1 METIQ
6 EVLQDIESLRYI
18 PNGGECICLFSGGK
32 DSVLAL
38 AMTIEQGARV
48 YELVHSLNSDTNLSA
63 WHKQSDKIA
72 KNQALE
78 LGMRINAVPAGVFQ
92 NKTQFIRLL
101 KEYKNKG
108 VEYVVCGDVLE
119 GDQSLLEITYCL
131 TAGLRPVMPL
141 WKRTNTEILQLVE
154 KHRIEAIITYIE
166 DEKQIDEKWLG
177 KKYDRVFFEELKRIQ
192 VDEIGEDGE
201 FHSTVVDACIFNKRL
216 DFTFG
221 KVEYTNQGVKIPL
234 IV

>member
-18 PNGGECICLFSGGK
+18 PNGGECICLFSGDK

-38 AMTIEQGARV
+38 AMAIEQG
-48 YELVHSLNSDTNLSA
+48 A